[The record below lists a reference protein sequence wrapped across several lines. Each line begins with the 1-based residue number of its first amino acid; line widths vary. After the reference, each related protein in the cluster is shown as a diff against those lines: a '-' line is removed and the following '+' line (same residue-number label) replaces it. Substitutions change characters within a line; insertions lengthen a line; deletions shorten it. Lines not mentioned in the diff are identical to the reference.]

1 MEKICTI
8 IVTYNP
14 NLTDFST
21 VLDSHTQTGD
31 NEVIVV
37 DNGSHNNAEIL
48 KIVNAKKFS
57 IISLQENMGIGYAQN
72 IGIKSAKIKG
82 GKYIILFDQDTIVT
96 PNYAESILEYYKE
109 ISKDEKVATIGP
121 NYYDAKT
128 NEVYPQIVLNGI
140 KLNKIFPKPEH
151 GNFTFVSFII
161 ASGSFYDIDIFDEV
175 GVMDEKLFIDCVDI
189 EWCFRA
195 FKKGYKTYVCNKLM
209 ISHTIGDQRKKSLG
223 REISIHAPIRK
234 YYMARNN
241 ILLIRK
247 NSIPVSY
254 KIRKLFGIPLYMSLY
269 LYDVGFA
276 KEYVKFIFNGLKD
289 GIIGKDGKYEKYRK

>member
-21 VLDSHTQTGD
+21 VLDSHTQSGD

-48 KIVNAKKFS
+48 KIVDAKKFS
-57 IISLQENMGIGYAQN
+57 LISLQENMGIGYAQN
-72 IGIKSAKIKG
+72 IGIKAAKIKG
-82 GKYIILFDQDTIVT
+82 CKYIILFDQDTIIT
-96 PNYAESILEYYKE
+96 PNYAESILQYYKE
-109 ISKDEKVATIGP
+109 ISQNEKVATIGP
-121 NYYDAKT
+121 NYYDPNT
-128 NEVYPQIVLNGI
+128 NRIYPQIVLDGI
-140 KLNKIFPKPEH
+140 KLNKIFPKPED
-151 GNFTFVSFII
+151 GDFTFASFII

-195 FKKGYKTYVCNKLM
+195 LQKGYKTYVCNKLM

-247 NSIPVSY
+247 KSIPFSY
-254 KIRKLFGIPLYMSLY
+254 KVRKLFGIPLYMSLY

-276 KEYVKFIFNGLKD
+276 KEYVKFIFKGLKD
-289 GIIGKDGKYEKYRK
+289 GIIGKDGKYEQ